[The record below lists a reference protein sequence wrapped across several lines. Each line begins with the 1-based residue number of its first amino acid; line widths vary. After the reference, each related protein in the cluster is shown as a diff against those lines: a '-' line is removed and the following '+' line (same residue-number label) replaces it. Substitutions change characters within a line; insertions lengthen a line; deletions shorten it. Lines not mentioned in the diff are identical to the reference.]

1 MVWETLQYKIDHGPL
16 QVHCESKQKKKKK
29 RPDVLMSSYEKA
41 RTVLTEV
48 HASVQDSE
56 SLFASVKS

>member
-1 MVWETLQYKIDHGPL
+1 MVHLKSI
-16 QVHCESKQKKKKK
+16 VKVSKKKKK
-29 RPDVLMSSYEKA
+29 RPDVFLSSDEKA

-48 HASVQDSE
+48 HVSVQDSE